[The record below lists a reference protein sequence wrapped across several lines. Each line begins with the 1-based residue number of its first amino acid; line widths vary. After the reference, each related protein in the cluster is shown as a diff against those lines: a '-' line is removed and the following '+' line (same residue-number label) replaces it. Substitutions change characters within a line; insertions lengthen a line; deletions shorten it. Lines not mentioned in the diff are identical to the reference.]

1 MEKTTAKTDEQ
12 RALAGHSG
20 SSSRQQSV
28 SAGLAL
34 LDLPRALGNEAM
46 GRLLGAGVVQA
57 KLRVSQPGDADENE
71 ADAVA
76 QRVMSRQSSGVVQ
89 RKCDCGGSCAKCQ
102 EDQEDGGVIHRSA
115 VGGMSWVPLSIQ
127 RAEAEGGSSEGKP
140 KRDESRHPHGHPQ
153 VVVEDETPKLE
164 TGQMRKKQFLE
175 LLQTTSCAT
184 ADAALEA
191 VGHSTKG
198 CPYIRKWLAHYR
210 EESAAHLVSAM
221 HKYAPE
227 TRKARSAHEAIS
239 QLNQR
244 VERAALSWAK
254 TGKVSGLP
262 EGMQAEMLGAGEGGS
277 ALSKFAS
284 SGFGKGLL
292 GFLGGKG
299 GEGEI
304 SFGGKEKKKT
314 SSGELQKKS
323 RGEGAGATTEDAS
336 AVKEQLGSGHALDS
350 RVQSQMSRAFG
361 QDFSGVR
368 VHTDAKAGEL
378 STQLNARAFT
388 IGSDVAFAGGEY
400 QPGTPIGDALIAH
413 ELAHVVQQG
422 GGTRSTEPQAKDAN
436 FEGNGQLEQDADRS
450 AVSVVLKLWAGGG
463 ASPAKFGATAVPKLK
478 SGLRLSRCS
487 WFKSKSEDA
496 GVKDA
501 GVKDALSSDGGGGQI
516 DAGEAEAPGGNMSNK
531 KLSDADKSKIKDA
544 FTLSSAS
551 AGVGAS
557 LKNARFVL
565 HDTGLR
571 PTGKGKTAADKAADL
586 ERKERARIAE
596 HRKSGG
602 TPVGEGPSSYV
613 TGAGTPEIAHPHF
626 FEADRPTATEFE
638 RGNDLMDKM
647 SREAGMQKVWEFT
660 DPKEQ
665 DASISTYLSRFSSLS
680 TKDIASETAKAKTN
694 LDSSQSTPNNDPG
707 KPAVL
712 TTAQGAVSVICSK
725 IAAAGSGAGV
735 AVKGKEKDLEA
746 ACAGLSALF
755 TTRKERIGSSTNVE
769 ISAEQGSDCST
780 DRKKAIP
787 FDPYPA
793 ADYSAVAKLYLLA
806 ALEIGLFPEITTH
819 FFLDKDPITKK
830 MNRCDPRCWD
840 LGRLYSTIASILG
853 HPSGTTY
860 GVDFIPGTTWG
871 TSTIWWFD
879 PVCGAKPGAK
889 ASAPA
894 GGAGT
899 PPAKKPE

>member
-1 MEKTTAKTDEQ
+1 MEKEITERLESTNENS
-12 RALAGHSG
+12 RAGTKSPPHSQPLSG
-20 SSSRQQSV
+20 IQ
-28 SAGLAL
+28 
-34 LDLPRALGNEAM
+34 RALGNEAM

-450 AVSVVLKLWAGGG
+450 AVGAVLSTW
-463 ASPAKFGATAVPKLK
+463 
-478 SGLRLSRCS
+478 
-487 WFKSKSEDA
+487 A
-496 GVKDA
+496 GVKTGLA
-501 GVKDALSSDGGGGQI
+501 EIRKNALPRLTSGLALQKCNRRKSQLQVLQETQRE
-516 DAGEAEAPGGNMSNK
+516 EALTSAKTSG
-531 KLSDADKSKIKDA
+531 LADENAMAQAQAD
-544 FTLSSAS
+544 FMRTRNVAS
-551 AGVGAS
+551 ATSALPVGVAPTTAQVAAQQQAQVAQTS
-557 LKNARFVL
+557 IAPAVSTLTAPEVTAWTTRAKAAVAAVVL
-565 HDTGLR
+565 HASAHHPEL
-571 PTGKGKTAADKAADL
+571 KLTAADFHVDVVGIENRGAGVIAYGEEIGGRQVATVGRTFVRFVDANPAYAMSVVVHELHGHPEYGPYGAPGSEYGLELYDKAA
-586 ERKERARIAE
+586 ARMP
-596 HRKSGG
+596 GY
-602 TPVGEGPSSYV
+602 TQP
-613 TGAGTPEIAHPHF
+613 TGAGRTSEIDAYAYQETEIYSLLRSLPYHTPLAA
-626 FEADRPTATEFE
+626 ADAALQPNYVDPEPTVTA
-638 RGNDLMDKM
+638 RIGLVK
-647 SREAGMQKVWEFT
+647 SQWE
-660 DPKEQ
+660 P
-665 DASISTYLSRFSSLS
+665 RV
-680 TKDIASETAKAKTN
+680 AKA
-694 LDSSQSTPNNDPG
+694 L
-707 KPAVL
+707 L
-712 TTAQGAVSVICSK
+712 R
-725 IAAAGSGAGV
+725 
-735 AVKGKEKDLEA
+735 
-746 ACAGLSALF
+746 GLYQRFMADKRLS
-755 TTRKERIGSSTNVE
+755 
-769 ISAEQGSDCST
+769 
-780 DRKKAIP
+780 
-787 FDPYPA
+787 PA
-793 ADYSAVAKLYLLA
+793 ALA
-806 ALEIGLFPEITTH
+806 AFRRAVRANYTGAESATA
-819 FFLDKDPITKK
+819 DD
-830 MNRCDPRCWD
+830 
-840 LGRLYSTIASILG
+840 IL
-853 HPSGTTY
+853 
-860 GVDFIPGTTWG
+860 
-871 TSTIWWFD
+871 
-879 PVCGAKPGAK
+879 K
-889 ASAPA
+889 
-894 GGAGT
+894 
-899 PPAKKPE
+899 